1 MRDDPSLRDLP
12 IAIGGKS
19 DRRGVVATCNYKARE
34 YGVRSAMPTG
44 QALRLCP
51 DLVVV
56 PGTMSKYRTAAQH
69 IREIFY
75 RYTDKVEPLSLDEA
89 YLDVTD
95 CNECQGSATLIAQE
109 IRQVI
114 AREVGVTA
122 SAGVAPNKFLAK
134 VASDLNK
141 PDGQY
146 VITPSEVDAFVVR
159 LDVKRLFGVG
169 KVTSDR
175 LLRLGIATC
184 GDLRQRSVVELVEY
198 FGVFGRRLH
207 DLSFGRDDR
216 EVKSDSRRKSL
227 SVERTYSGDLVDLP
241 AILRKLPDLLV
252 ELRSRLRRVD
262 ADYLVIKQVV
272 KIKFHDF
279 TITTVERQVVRGLP
293 IKAFEELCI
302 QAWERGGRPVRLIG
316 VGVRFLDTRDEG
328 RAVQL
333 ELFT

>member
-175 LLRLGIATC
+175 LRRLGIATC

-227 SVERTYSGDLVDLP
+227 SVERTYSDDLVDLP

-293 IKAFEELCI
+293 IEAFEELCI

>member
-169 KVTSDR
+169 KVISDR
-175 LLRLGIATC
+175 LRRLGIATC

-227 SVERTYSGDLVDLP
+227 SVERTYSDDLADLP

-293 IKAFEELCI
+293 IEAFEELCI

>member
-169 KVTSDR
+169 KVISDR
-175 LLRLGIATC
+175 LRRLGIATC

-227 SVERTYSGDLVDLP
+227 SVERTYSDDLVDLP

>member
-227 SVERTYSGDLVDLP
+227 SVERTYSDDLADLP